1 MNLKYL
7 TFSQN
12 ANQRRPHTL
21 HLFHN
26 GQVQGKQNN
35 MLKMHIYMQQN
46 YKEGKTNEH
55 KIKKIA
61 DGYDGLFV
69 SL

>member
-1 MNLKYL
+1 
-7 TFSQN
+7 
-12 ANQRRPHTL
+12 
-21 HLFHN
+21 
-26 GQVQGKQNN
+26 
-35 MLKMHIYMQQN
+35 MQQN